1 MLISFI
7 ISSNNRIPMI
17 QRAIEENLSERYGK
31 FIGEYRGNKYYAFP
45 TPEELNNSQE
55 EIRDVKLDLEINI

>member
-17 QRAIEENLSERYGK
+17 QKAIDNLSREYGQY
-31 FIGEYRGNKYYAFP
+31 IGEYKGKELLCIPYTRGIK
-45 TPEELNNSQE
+45 
-55 EIRDVKLDLEINI
+55 